1 MILAR
6 LKPDVPKCWLF
17 AACGVLWSV
26 VGLSMCVAA
35 ASWSCAEGVVRGVG
49 LEMAGLVVAAAA
61 LQWGFGGI
69 ARRNIRRLRRLP
81 DKGCV
86 FAFQAWKSYLVIG
99 FMIVLGIAMR
109 RSPMPRAVL
118 AIVYTGIGG
127 ALFLASFH
135 YYRHLLRLLRTAS
148 RRNRRSREIRNGDRK

>member
-26 VGLSMCVAA
+26 VGLSMCLAA
-35 ASWSCAEGVVRGVG
+35 INWLRAESCIQGAG
-49 LEMAGLVVAAAA
+49 LELVGLVVAAAA

-69 ARRNIRRLRRLP
+69 ARKNIRRLRQLS
-81 DKGCV
+81 DKGCF
-86 FAFQAWKSYLVIG
+86 FAFQAWKSYLIIA
-99 FMIVLGIAMR
+99 FMVVLGIALR
-109 RSPMPRAVL
+109 HSPIPRSALAV
-118 AIVYTGIGG
+118 VYTGIGG

-135 YYRHLLRLLRTAS
+135 YYRHLLRLLRTAK
-148 RRNRRSREIRNGDRK
+148 RRIERSRKIRNGN